1 MEKDSLRKI
10 DLVLIGGSAGSLE
23 VILRILPDLKKD
35 LPFAIIIII
44 HRKSSF
50 ESTLTA
56 LLASRTS
63 WEVKEAE
70 EKEDILPG
78 IIYLA
83 PADYHLLIEDDR
95 TLSLDYSEKILH
107 SRPAIDATFQ
117 TAADVYKDKTA
128 AFLLS
133 GANADGSAGL
143 KAIQQAGGLTI
154 VQDPEEAEI
163 KYMPAQA
170 LSKMKPDYILSKYKM
185 AELINQLGN
194 KSS

>member
-1 MEKDSLRKI
+1 MEKDRLRKI

-23 VILRILPDLKKD
+23 VILRILPDLKKG

-50 ESTLTA
+50 ESTLTD
-56 LLASRTS
+56 LLASRTILD
-63 WEVKEAE
+63 VKEAE
-70 EKEDILPG
+70 EKEEIMPG

-83 PADYHLLIEDDR
+83 PADYHLLIEDNK
-95 TLSLDYSEKILH
+95 TLSMDYSEKILH

-117 TAADVYKDKTA
+117 TAADVYRQGTA

-133 GANADGSAGL
+133 GANSDGSAGL

-154 VQDPEEAEI
+154 IQDPEEAEI

-170 LSKMKPDYILSKYKM
+170 LAKITPDFILSKHKM

-194 KSS
+194 KK